1 MMPAL
6 KVHYSTPQYL
16 FLRPSFVV
24 CEEAPQDPHKK
35 KLMNVYVV
43 NQGYPSGG
51 VLEDFHGDTSFS
63 SCREEGVMFTCPLG
77 DRADSKKSPHS
88 LVYWVVGYVSV
99 WL

>member
-1 MMPAL
+1 MMPSL
-6 KVHYSTPQYL
+6 TVHCSAYFSDHLL
-16 FLRPSFVV
+16 FV
-24 CEEAPQDPHKK
+24 CEEAPQDPRKK
-35 KLMNVYVV
+35 KLINVYVV
-43 NQGYPSGG
+43 NQGYPTGG

-63 SCREEGVMFTCPLG
+63 SCREEGVMFTCPRG